1 MYAFMYACVHVCMY
15 SMQVLLENLKAHLR
29 NNFAFSEHAQNV
41 QNGRRTVDYMDS
53 DGEIIQRVSEA
64 SEPAADLGR
73 RRVYQTSRFD
83 KNDVRFPYEK

>member
-1 MYAFMYACVHVCMY
+1 MAEARARVA
-15 SMQVLLENLKAHLR
+15 LEREVKQAR
-29 NNFAFSEHAQNV
+29 FIESFARGGEHAQNV